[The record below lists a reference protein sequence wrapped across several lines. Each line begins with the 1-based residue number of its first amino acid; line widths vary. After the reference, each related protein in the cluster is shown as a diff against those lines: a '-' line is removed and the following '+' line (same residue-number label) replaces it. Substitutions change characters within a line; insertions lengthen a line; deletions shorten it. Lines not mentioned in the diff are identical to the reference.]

1 MHIYIHVVKELTIL
15 SLKYLIKC
23 LYVKQNIILKYYH
36 KIDNTSQYTTLSI
49 KKFQAHL
56 FIYIYI

>member
-15 SLKYLIKC
+15 SLKYLIEC

-36 KIDNTSQYTTLSI
+36 KINNTLHNILCYQ
-49 KKFQAHL
+49 
-56 FIYIYI
+56 